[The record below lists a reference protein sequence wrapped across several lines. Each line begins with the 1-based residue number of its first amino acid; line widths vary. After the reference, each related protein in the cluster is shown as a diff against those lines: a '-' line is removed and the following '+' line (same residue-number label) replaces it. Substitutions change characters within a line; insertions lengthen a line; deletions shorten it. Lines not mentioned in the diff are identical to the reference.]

1 MAFAHHFMLQA
12 LYLGLLVFPSSA
24 WAATE
29 NLNQLA
35 AAALAVKEEAVGA
48 QSPTLEVLDWA
59 VASPALRLPA
69 ESTAAVPQLFSQN
82 VTVQPSN
89 LELRGQFE
97 TEQPL
102 LSQPVNGRLAEAT
115 SSKSVATSTAITP
128 GPSHIEGPV
137 SESARL
143 LGLQAQGVPQ
153 RQKSQTPLQL
163 APSKLFNLETA
174 NQQPAGTVSI
184 STGVRFFFTDQVG
197 FSTGLQVYNAAIDGG
212 VTDRLQLGLA
222 TTLFDDRLPRAL
234 SGQSVDLQ
242 FLSIAPNFKYQLIK
256 DSNLSLGLSG
266 SLELLQI
273 LTTPGLLNPTP
284 ETITGNH
291 LAGTLQVPLSYA
303 LNPELQVHFT
313 PGVAFY
319 PETINATPFFGT
331 ILNLGAGLSWQPLE
345 QVNLFADLNLPLSGG
360 NAISSQDSSI
370 FRQLVWSAGLRYL
383 VNPDVGL
390 DLYAT
395 NAFGTT
401 PATRFLS
408 FVPDGDQT
416 AIGVNLNYTPD
427 FGQGYASSFRKSP
440 LVQLDQQ
447 DAALLLDGLTLT
459 SADTLLP
466 GMLRLRGGLGA
477 GDGLNIAYGLTND
490 FQVEL
495 IGEQLREGKDLN
507 SDTYGPGLKLGPA
520 VKLRFLDQVQGDP
533 FSLGL
538 KVALG
543 LDLISDDRIG
553 LFSAELPFLYR
564 LAPQVALSFNPKA
577 AFVLERSVVGAG
589 LGVNYGL
596 SKDLQLIGEFT
607 PLFTGQTPVW
617 SVGARY
623 FNSALGLGVDVYGSN
638 AIGQYTLGGLVAQSD
653 NGTSV
658 GFNLHWLLGGG
669 TNF

>member
-12 LYLGLLVFPSSA
+12 LCLGSLLFPSSA

-29 NLNQLA
+29 NSNQLA
-35 AAALAVKEEAVGA
+35 AAALTVKEEAVGA

-59 VASPALRLPA
+59 VASPALQLPA
-69 ESTAAVPQLFSQN
+69 ESTAAVPQFFSQN

-97 TEQPL
+97 AEQHL
-102 LSQPVNGRLAEAT
+102 LNQPANGRLAEAS
-115 SSKSVATSTAITP
+115 SSKS
-128 GPSHIEGPV
+128 GPSRIEGPV
-137 SESARL
+137 SESAGL

-174 NQQPAGTVSI
+174 NQQPPGTVSI

-197 FSTGLQVYNAAIDGG
+197 FGTGLQVYNAAIDGG

-222 TTLFDDRLPRAL
+222 TILFDDRLPRAL

-242 FLSIAPNFKYQLIK
+242 FLSVAPNFKYQLIK

-284 ETITGNH
+284 ETVTGNH
-291 LAGTLQVPLSYA
+291 LSGTLQVPLSYA

-390 DLYAT
+390 DVYAT

-440 LVQLDQQ
+440 TVQLGQR

-623 FNSALGLGVDVYGSN
+623 FNTALGLGVDVYGSN

>member
-1 MAFAHHFMLQA
+1 MAFVHSMLQV
-12 LYLGLLVFPSSA
+12 LCLGSLLLPSSA

-29 NLNQLA
+29 NSNPLA
-35 AAALAVKEEAVGA
+35 AAPTAKEAVGE
-48 QSPTLEVLDWA
+48 SPALEVLDWT
-59 VASPALRLPA
+59 VISPDFRLPT
-69 ESTAAVPQLFSQN
+69 ESAAAAPQHLTQH

-89 LELRGQFE
+89 LDLRWQFE
-97 TEQPL
+97 DEQHL
-102 LSQPVNGRLAEAT
+102 ASQPANVGLAEA
-115 SSKSVATSTAITP
+115 SSSNLAASPTAITP
-128 GPSHIEGPV
+128 GSSRIEVPG
-137 SESARL
+137 SAAGL
-143 LGLQAQGVPQ
+143 LRLQAQGVPQ
-153 RQKSQTPLQL
+153 RQKSQTPLQV
-163 APSKLFNLETA
+163 APSQLFNLETA

-197 FSTGLQVYNAAIDGG
+197 LGAGLQVYNAAINGG
-212 VTDRLQLGLA
+212 VTDRLQLGL
-222 TTLFDDRLPRAL
+222 TGTLFDDTLGRLVNGRL
-234 SGQSVDLQ
+234 VDLQ

-256 DSNLSLGLSG
+256 DDNLSLGLSG

-273 LTTPGLLNPTP
+273 LTTPGLLNPTS
-284 ETITGNH
+284 ETITGDH
-291 LAGTLQVPLSYA
+291 IAGTLQVPLSYA
-303 LNPELQVHFT
+303 FNPQLQLHFT

-319 PETINATPFFGT
+319 PEAINNTPFFGT
-331 ILNLGAGLSWQPLE
+331 ILNLGAGLNWQPLE

-360 NAISSQDSSI
+360 NTISSQDSSI
-370 FRQLVWSAGLRYL
+370 LRRLVWSAGLRYL
-383 VNPDVGL
+383 VNPNVGL

-401 PATRFLS
+401 PATRFLA

-427 FGQGYASSFRKSP
+427 FGQGYASSFRKGP
-440 LVQLDQQ
+440 AVQLGQR
-447 DAALLLDGLTLT
+447 DAALLLDGLSLT
-459 SADTLLP
+459 TADTLLP

-507 SDTYGPGLKLGPA
+507 SDTYGPGFKLGPA
-520 VKLRFLDQVQGDP
+520 IKLRFLDQVQGDP

-543 LDLISDDRIG
+543 LDLFSTDRIG

-564 LAPQVALSFNPKA
+564 LSPQVALSFNPKA
-577 AFVLERSVVGAG
+577 ASVNGRSLAGTG
-589 LGVNYGL
+589 LGINYAL

-607 PLFTGQTPVW
+607 PLFTGQTSVW
-617 SVGARY
+617 SAGARY
-623 FNSALGLGVDVYGSN
+623 FNADLGLGVDVYGSN
-638 AIGQYTLGGLVAQSD
+638 AIGQYTLGGLVAQS
-653 NGTSV
+653 NGGTSV
-658 GFNLHWLLGGG
+658 GFNLHWLFGGA